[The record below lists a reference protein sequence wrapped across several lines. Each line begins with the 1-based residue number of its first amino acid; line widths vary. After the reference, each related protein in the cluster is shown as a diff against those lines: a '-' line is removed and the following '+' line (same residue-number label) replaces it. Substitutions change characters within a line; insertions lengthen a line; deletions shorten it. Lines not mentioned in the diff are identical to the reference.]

1 MFKLL
6 FRLAYFAAIFVEGL
20 IILRIILTLIKANLE
35 NTFASWVLHMSSI
48 FIAPFDGV
56 VSSTLQINSVE
67 IELTALVALL
77 FYIIAAFVLSELLK
91 SFSRE

>member
-6 FRLAYFAAIFVEGL
+6 IRLAYFAAIFVEGL
-20 IILRIILTLIKANLE
+20 VLLRIILSVIKANTE
-35 NTFASWVLHMSSI
+35 NNFAGWVMHTSTM
-48 FIAPFDGV
+48 FITPFDGII
-56 VSSTLQINSVE
+56 SSTLQINKIE

-91 SFSRE
+91 SFSKE